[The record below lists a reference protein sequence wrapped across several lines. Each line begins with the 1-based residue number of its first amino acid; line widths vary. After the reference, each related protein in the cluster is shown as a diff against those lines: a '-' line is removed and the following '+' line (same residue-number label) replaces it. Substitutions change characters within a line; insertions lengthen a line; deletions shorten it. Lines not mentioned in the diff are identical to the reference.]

1 MFPLNIQRLNS
12 PLFENT
18 FDTLRRD
25 VDRFVTD
32 LGDMGEQVVGTAA
45 YPVDIWE
52 EDKTIHVEA
61 ELPGFSRDEIDV
73 TLEDNV
79 LTIRAERQNETQQTN
94 TGGEGS
100 GKSAKPRRNHLRER
114 RYFRVARR
122 FTLPDSV
129 DDKKVDAKLSDG
141 VLRLTLHKKAE
152 VSPRK
157 IEVK

>member
-1 MFPLNIQRLNS
+1 MFPLTLHRLQS
-12 PLFENT
+12 PLGNT

-25 VDRFVTD
+25 MDRFVND
-32 LGDMGEQVVGTAA
+32 LGDMGDQVVGAAA

-61 ELPGFSRDEIDV
+61 ELPGFSRDEVDV
-73 TLEDNV
+73 TLENNV
-79 LTIRAERQNETQQTN
+79 LTIRAERQSESPKTEEAGN
-94 TGGEGS
+94 
-100 GKSAKPRRNHLRER
+100 GKTKPRRNHLRER
-114 RYFRVARR
+114 RYFRVSRR
-122 FTLPDSV
+122 FTLPDTV
-129 DDKKVDAKLSDG
+129 DDQKVDAKLSDG